1 MSLEREETPVAQP
14 ESSGV
19 EEAPET
25 QRSLVDDIEDL
36 VHDARTYFDAELT
49 YQKTRASF
57 VGACIKRALGM
68 GLAALLVATFA
79 LIGLTVGLIIA
90 LTPLLSAWGATAV
103 VVGVMLLAVLFLVR
117 GAANAWKEM
126 MAAIQEDAEEE
137 G

>member
-1 MSLEREETPVAQP
+1 LSQEREETPVAR
-14 ESSGV
+14 SVDSGG
-19 EEAPET
+19 ENAPDS

-36 VHDARTYFDAELT
+36 VHDARTYFDAELS

-57 VGACIKRALGM
+57 VGACIKRAIGM
-68 GLAALLVATFA
+68 GLVALLVATFA
-79 LIGLTVGLIIA
+79 VIGLTVGLIIA
-90 LTPLLSAWGATAV
+90 LTPHLTAWGATAL
-103 VVGVMLLAVLFLVR
+103 VVGIMLLAVFLLVR

>member
-1 MSLEREETPVAQP
+1 VVQPDPSGEED
-14 ESSGV
+14 
-19 EEAPET
+19 APEA

-57 VGACIKRALGM
+57 VGTCIKRVIGM

-79 LIGLTVGLIIA
+79 LIALTVGLIIA
-90 LTPLLSAWGATAV
+90 LTPYLTAWGATAV
-103 VVGVMLLAVLFLVR
+103 VAGALLLGVALLARAVA
-117 GAANAWKEM
+117 GAWREL
-126 MAAIQEDAEEE
+126 MAAIHEDGEEE